1 MRFLAGATLTVLRLT
16 ALIWARWIHPGVR
29 AQGVVASSEA
39 DRSASGVTQVSS
51 GLGVSDPAKPA
62 TVSHRALRVA
72 VPVVLV
78 LLACGCAG
86 HNAASPAA
94 NGRAASS
101 AAPTATPMTGA
112 ELAWVTGITKLHN
125 KIDKAFAPRNMTL
138 TRAKLIHLGTAA
150 GSCSRKL
157 HRMGS
162 PGTRLQR
169 VYQMVKKAC
178 RTYDKAARCFA
189 RAARAGDAAGA
200 TVVGTPQDRI
210 MRRSMSCG
218 FAAQG
223 NASNRLGDAQA
234 EAELIESQ
242 AH

>member
-1 MRFLAGATLTVLRLT
+1 MRVLAGATLTVFRLT

-29 AQGVVASSEA
+29 
-39 DRSASGVTQVSS
+39 
-51 GLGVSDPAKPA
+51 KPA
-62 TVSHRALRVA
+62 STSHRAVRIA
-72 VPVVLV
+72 VPVALV

-86 HNAASPAA
+86 HNAASPGAS
-94 NGRAASS
+94 GRPSSS

-112 ELAWVTGITKLHN
+112 ELAWVSGITKVHN
-125 KIDKAFAPRNMTL
+125 KIDKAFAPRNMTV

-157 HRMGS
+157 RRMGS
-162 PGTRLQR
+162 PGARLQK
-169 VYQMVKKAC
+169 VYEMVQKAC

-200 TVVGTPQDRI
+200 TIMGTPQDRI

-234 EAELIESQ
+234 EAESIESG
-242 AH
+242 A